1 MLRLSIISAL
11 LLCALAGVCMG
22 QGIDAPESMSEADA
36 KGSAQDQV
44 YNDYLKQQLNKG
56 LVSREDFQKQFDYH
70 AGWIARRR
78 AKWINTPYLAI
89 YDKAFKRALT
99 DSAYRRP
106 LPDDPSPPVQQK
118 TPEEDSPHGLFWWVG
133 VFIVTIVAGMFLYAV
148 ITGKGPTPK
157 PEEDDRPP
165 LSDNY
170 GAADFAPQQTAITP
184 GLRDFSGVF
193 FGKSSAPGADNLGV
207 PVCSTPENH
216 TLIIAQTGSGKGTRV
231 IVPTLLR
238 YTKGSMFIL
247 DPKGENAAI
256 TARAR
261 SAFNHVRIINPW
273 GIHAALFHTLG
284 FQADTYNPLDIL
296 DKDDPN
302 ATSIAQALAGAI
314 CPVEGGK
321 DDFWKGSAGDLLA
334 AVFLFLAYQPGEKK
348 TLARAREITSMNRKR
363 FTEILAQM
371 ISKDFF
377 DGAIRELADQFI
389 DMADD
394 TYSGI
399 TTNLNRSMAFM
410 TDPQIKRATASSTF
424 SMKDLTGGGKDRPTS
439 LYIVAPPGKLKTQ
452 RTWLRLLIT
461 AGINTFANKPEGEGY
476 RCMFLMDEFANLGFL
491 DEMPTE
497 ISYARGHGIDFT
509 LIVQGLKQL
518 KKTYGDA
525 DATILDNCA
534 YKWYCNIGDLD
545 TAKHLSET
553 LGKKTVRTVGKSKTE
568 GLSTGGTNVREQEGK
583 STNYGEMGKDLI
595 SPDEALKLGKNV
607 AFLTYP
613 GTVPKYLRP
622 VDYWKLPEAFDMFK
636 NSCPKLFWDP
646 PLFYDPNP
654 LVSGS
659 RGSGSPPLQQGSAYD
674 QTLYA
679 PKTKGEQVQPP
690 KASRPI
696 DLNYYSPLNPQNS
709 KPSQPQPSEKPEPKP
724 SSNYDPT
731 YYSPEKIAER
741 EAAKKTSPPKRPKT
755 PKAKPGNFD
764 WDEKTNSFEPKKP
777 EGGGDT

>member
-11 LLCALAGVCMG
+11 LLSAAAGVCLG
-22 QGIDAPESMSEADA
+22 QGIDAPESQSEADA

-133 VFIVTIVAGMFLYAV
+133 VFIVAIVAGMFLYAV

-170 GAADFAPQQTAITP
+170 GAADFAPQETAITP

-238 YTKGSMFIL
+238 YTSGSMFIL

-273 GIHAALFHTLG
+273 GIHAALFHKLG

-410 TDPQIKRATASSTF
+410 TDPQIKRATASSMF
-424 SMKDLTGGGKDRPTS
+424 SMKDLTGAGKDRPTS

-568 GLSTGGTNVREQEGK
+568 GLSTGGANVREQEGK

-690 KASRPI
+690 KPSRPI
-696 DLNYYSPLNPQNS
+696 DLNYYSPANS

-731 YYSPEKIAER
+731 YYSPEKIEER
-741 EAAKKTSPPKRPKT
+741 EAAKKKQAAPPPVKKN
-755 PKAKPGNFD
+755 KAPDGNYDLESGNFQP
-764 WDEKTNSFEPKKP
+764 FKKP
-777 EGGGDT
+777 KEGGD